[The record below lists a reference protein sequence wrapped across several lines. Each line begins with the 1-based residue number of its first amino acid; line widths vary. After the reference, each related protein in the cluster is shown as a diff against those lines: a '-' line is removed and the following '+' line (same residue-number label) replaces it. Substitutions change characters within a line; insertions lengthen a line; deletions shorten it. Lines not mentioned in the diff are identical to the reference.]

1 MTNIIDFFIRHKNT
15 LLFLFLLL
23 ISLALTF
30 QAHSYQKS
38 KFISSAN
45 TVTGGIYEVRSN
57 VENYFGLKESNQ
69 RLINENK
76 DLREK
81 LLNTQIKEENYFFP
95 DTTGYAADY
104 AVFNANVISNNY
116 SKLDNYILID
126 KGKKDE
132 IQEDQGVITSKG
144 IVGVVEKTS
153 KNFSRVI
160 SILNSNLAV
169 SAQLKNSE
177 HFGTLRW
184 SGGNPNIIELS
195 DVPRLAE
202 IHEGDTIITNGRS
215 LIFPKG
221 IPIGNV
227 ISYELDDA
235 EDYYVIQVKLFND
248 MTNIGNVYLIKN
260 NSKRE
265 IEILNS
271 LDE

>member
-81 LLNTQIKEENYFFP
+81 LLNTQIKE
-95 DTTGYAADY
+95 
-104 AVFNANVISNNY
+104 
-116 SKLDNYILID
+116 
-126 KGKKDE
+126 
-132 IQEDQGVITSKG
+132 DQSVITSKG

-160 SILNSNLAV
+160 SMLNSNVAV

-215 LIFPKG
+215 
-221 IPIGNV
+221 
-227 ISYELDDA
+227 
-235 EDYYVIQVKLFND
+235 
-248 MTNIGNVYLIKN
+248 
-260 NSKRE
+260 
-265 IEILNS
+265 
-271 LDE
+271 